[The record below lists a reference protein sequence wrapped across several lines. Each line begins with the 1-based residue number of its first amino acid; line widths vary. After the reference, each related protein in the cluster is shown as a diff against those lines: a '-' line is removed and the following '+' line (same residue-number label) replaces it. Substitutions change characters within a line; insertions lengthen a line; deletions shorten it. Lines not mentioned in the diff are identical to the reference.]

1 MAAETSL
8 TGFAGLRVAGFESRL
23 SEQMAQLIERHGG
36 QPLVVPSMREIPLDR
51 HPAVLDFGARL
62 LAGELQMTILLTGV
76 GTRFM
81 LEVLKSRW
89 TRDQIIAA
97 LDDTILVVRG
107 PKPAGVLRE
116 LGLKPAVAVP
126 EPNTWKDVI
135 AALDALDRPLQ
146 GMKIAVQEYG
156 VSNAAFLKALH
167 ERGAEVLRVTVYR
180 WALPEDVTPLI
191 DAIRAITR
199 GELQVALFTNAV
211 QVDHVLQVAETIGAK
226 DDLRRA
232 LGRMVVSAIGP
243 VVAER
248 LRDHGLPMDFQP
260 THPKMGIHVKETSE
274 RARELLLGKASA
286 D

>member
-1 MAAETSL
+1 MAAETSP

-167 ERGAEVLRVTVYR
+167 ERGAEVLRVPVYR

-199 GELQVALFTNAV
+199 GELQVAQGGQV
-211 QVDHVLQVAETIGAK
+211 Q
-226 DDLRRA
+226 
-232 LGRMVVSAIGP
+232 
-243 VVAER
+243 R
-248 LRDHGLPMDFQP
+248 LRGDATTSVVLWGGWWFRRSAPSWRKDF
-260 THPKMGIHVKETSE
+260 GITVCPWIFNP
-274 RARELLLGKASA
+274 RIPRWASM
-286 D
+286 